1 MGLCELETTRGL
13 HRPRDSI
20 AGGARTSI
28 PTFVSVS
35 NFILAALFACIDS
48 VWAVESSTARN
59 TSRHEHL
66 YALNV
71 RVTVTGR
78 QCARRCLALV
88 NAGVSRAQTRS
99 RGSYLPQRQQ
109 KSGSL
114 LLARPP
120 TPDWEDNCQRPFESD
135 VERAAQGHAEVRI
148 AATTC
153 HQGNRSMPDAATA
166 D

>member
-1 MGLCELETTRGL
+1 MHG
-13 HRPRDSI
+13 HREALGRQFRRLLQCSTI
-20 AGGARTSI
+20 H
-28 PTFVSVS
+28 
-35 NFILAALFACIDS
+35 ILAALFGCIDR
-48 VWAVESSTARN
+48 VWAVESSTAQ
-59 TSRHEHL
+59 E
-66 YALNV
+66 V
-71 RVTVTGR
+71 PVE
-78 QCARRCLALV
+78 LV